1 MRGRRQAQWP
11 PTGLPFGGRGP
22 AAQSEMVPDLHSA
35 LRNKARG
42 QDLSDHLRVLL
53 VASDEER
60 AERLEQRL
68 REIGDATI
76 LRVPTE
82 RDLQEAVA
90 AAVPDAIVVHMARP
104 ERAALHDLRRV
115 GAYDPRPV
123 VMFVGF
129 DDAAFLEEAIAAG
142 ISSYSVVRDA
152 FPDLKPVV
160 MAAVAIFRRNH
171 QAITDLRQAKTMLA
185 ERETISRAKKL
196 LMRERNM
203 DEPRAYRWLRRRAM
217 QESRPIAA
225 TAADLIAQAGK
236 RNGNDGF

>member
-1 MRGRRQAQWP
+1 
-11 PTGLPFGGRGP
+11 
-22 AAQSEMVPDLHSA
+22 MVPDLHPA

-42 QDLSDHLRVLL
+42 QDLSHHLRVL
-53 VASDEER
+53 VAVSDEGR
-60 AERLEQRL
+60 AARLEQRL
-68 REIGDATI
+68 REIGDAAI
-76 LRVPTE
+76 LRVAPE

-90 AAVPDAIVVHMARP
+90 AAAPDAIVVDLARP
-104 ERAALHDLRRV
+104 ERAALHVLRRV
-115 GAYDPRPV
+115 GADDPRPV

-142 ISSYSVVRDA
+142 VNSYSVVSDA
-152 FPDLKPVV
+152 FPDPKPVV
-160 MAAVAIFRRNH
+160 LAAVAIFRRYQ
-171 QAITDLRQAKTMLA
+171 QATADLRQAKAMLA
-185 ERETISRAKKL
+185 ERETINRAKRL

-236 RNGNDGF
+236 RNGNGGF